1 MSTGFTS
8 LHPRRAA
15 GAAVVA
21 TGVLAL
27 VAACG
32 GNSGATSPAS
42 SMGTTAAGHGS
53 AAATVD
59 MRSGPLGRYLTD
71 ASGRSVYLFTADQ
84 PNKSNCSTS
93 CLAIWQPF
101 LTTGVPKAGSGVKA
115 SMLGTTKATDGKLMV
130 TYKGQPLYFYS
141 SDSAPGQTAGQG
153 KTTFG
158 GHWYLI
164 APSGSAITGGA
175 SSGHGSPSTGSS
187 STSNPGSS
195 NSWA

>member
-1 MSTGFTS
+1 MRTGLTS

-15 GAAVVA
+15 GAAVIA

-32 GNSGATSPAS
+32 GSSGATPPAS
-42 SMGTTAAGHGS
+42 SMGTTAAGSGS

-59 MRSGPLGRYLTD
+59 MRSGPLGHYLTD
-71 ASGRSVYLFTADQ
+71 ASGRTVYLFTADQ
-84 PNKSNCSTS
+84 TNKSNCSMS

-101 LTTGVPKAGSGVKA
+101 VTTGAPKAGSGVKA
-115 SMLGTTKATDGKLMV
+115 SMLGTTKAKDGKLMV

-141 SDSAPGQTAGQG
+141 SDSAPGQTSGQG
-153 KTTFG
+153 LNTFG
-158 GHWYLI
+158 GHWYLVT
-164 APSGSAITGGA
+164 PSGSAITGGA
-175 SSGHGSPSTGSS
+175 SSGSGSPSPGSS